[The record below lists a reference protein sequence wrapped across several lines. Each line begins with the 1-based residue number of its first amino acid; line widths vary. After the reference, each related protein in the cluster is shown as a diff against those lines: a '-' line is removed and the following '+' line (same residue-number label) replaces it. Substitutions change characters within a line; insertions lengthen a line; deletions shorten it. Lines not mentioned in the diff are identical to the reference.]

1 MKAKIVEGS
10 ESGHDCCFSHTVV
23 DESKPLPNFPLEA
36 YVDFQGIDP
45 DTKFEAI
52 CECHNFEDTLKVM
65 KALNNQEKIYIV
77 KGETGEYD
85 DHGEWFVKAYFSQ
98 KLAESHRLHAQV
110 VADVQDTGQEAPIV
124 SAYDPFIK
132 MDYNGTK
139 YSVIEIDFYG
149 GD

>member
-23 DESKPLPNFPLEA
+23 DESKPLPKWPLEFYA
-36 YVDFQGIDP
+36 GGVADD
-45 DTKFEAI
+45 KFEAI
-52 CECHNFEDTLKVM
+52 CECHSFEDTLKVM
-65 KALNNQEKIYIV
+65 KALNRQEKIYVV

-85 DHGEWFVKAYFSQ
+85 DHREWPVRAYFSQ
-98 KLAESHRLHAQV
+98 KLAELHRLHAQI
-110 VADVQDTGQEAPIV
+110 VADDRQNDPIV

>member
-23 DESKPLPNFPLEA
+23 DETKPLPKFPLEA
-36 YVDFQGIDP
+36 YVDGIDP
-45 DTKFEAI
+45 AHRFEAI

-65 KALNNQEKIYIV
+65 KALNCQEKIYVV
-77 KGETGEYD
+77 KGETGEYA

-98 KLAESHRLHAQV
+98 KLAESHRLHAQA
-110 VADVQDTGQEAPIV
+110 VADDQDRKQETPIV

-149 GD
+149 GN